1 MLALCVLL
9 GLMALLVIA
18 SRFELRERL
27 RKWWRSE
34 LDKDEKTREGVA
46 ELKEAAR
53 EAIRNKIIEMIVY
66 GVVVKTIWS
75 WRKAPEGTFQKLV
88 WNLVLMAGIAL
99 GVWLVFSLLDG
110 ILNRS
115 RERLPDYREIKSE
128 SSTE

>member
-1 MLALCVLL
+1 MLALYVLL
-9 GLMALLVIA
+9 GLMVLVVIA

-27 RKWWRSE
+27 RKWRGE
-34 LDKDEKTREGVA
+34 LDKDEKTRQGVA

>member
-1 MLALCVLL
+1 MALYVLL

-27 RKWWRSE
+27 RKWRGE
-34 LDKDEKTREGVA
+34 LDKDEKTRQGVA

>member
-1 MLALCVLL
+1 MLALYVLL

-27 RKWWRSE
+27 RKWRGE
-34 LDKDEKTREGVA
+34 LDKDEKTRQGVA